1 MSDNFLADKDR
12 EEAEYRARV
21 LAELP
26 AQLTQGNVDWA
37 MRQLNVSRSTLFR
50 LVKQFREDGRTSA
63 LLPDTRGPK
72 PGMQPLNPAVEE
84 ILSRHFKD
92 FFATRRKP
100 TRTRFWQEVAVDC
113 RAKGLAPPSIRRLG
127 RWLEGHDQAKLMAR
141 REGKD
146 KADRR
151 HLATPGGL
159 TADSP
164 LDIVQIDHTKADVT
178 VVDPVSVDR
187 SGARR

>member
-1 MSDNFLADKDR
+1 MSDNFSADKDW

-26 AQLTQGNVDWA
+26 TQLTQGNVDWA
-37 MRQLNVSRSTLFR
+37 MRLLNVSRSTLFR

-84 ILSRHFKD
+84 IVSRHFKGLY
-92 FFATRRKP
+92 ATRRKP
-100 TRTRFWQEVAVDC
+100 TRTRFWREVAADC
-113 RAKGLAPPSIRRLG
+113 RAQGLVPPSIRRLG
-127 RWLEGHDQAKLMAR
+127 RWLEQHDQAKLMAR

-146 KADRR
+146 KAERR
-151 HLATPGGL
+151 YLATPGVL
-159 TADSP
+159 VANDP
-164 LDIVQIDHTKADVT
+164 LDI
-178 VVDPVSVDR
+178 DPDR
-187 SGARR
+187 PHQG